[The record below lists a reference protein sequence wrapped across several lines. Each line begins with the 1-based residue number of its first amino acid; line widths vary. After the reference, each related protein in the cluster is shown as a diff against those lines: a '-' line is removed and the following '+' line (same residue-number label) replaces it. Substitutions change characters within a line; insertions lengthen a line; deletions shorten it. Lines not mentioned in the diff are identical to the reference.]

1 MFSNKIKLSLG
12 LFALATVSA
21 LGINARAQ
29 TTANPELAIARNWT
43 GLTLQ
48 LVRHTPTYSPP
59 VASRSF
65 AYLGVTLYEITAAR
79 SSTLRSLAGQ
89 LQGFKGVP
97 QPDSSLTYD
106 TSAIVEG
113 ALSSAVPKLFSN
125 TGPSGQRAMDL
136 TQKKIQKELESRVPK
151 DVLARSL
158 EYGSS
163 VAEAVYQWSLN
174 DGGAN
179 VENMGFP
186 YSYPKASRP
195 GEWVPT
201 NVIVQQQAPLLPK
214 WGSNRTFA
222 LTNAKDCKLSAP
234 PEYSTEKTS
243 AFYKEALEVYNT
255 TRALTPEQK
264 TIARFWSDDPM
275 LSPTPPGHWISILLQ
290 LTEKDLSLEKF
301 SEGYAR
307 LGIALA
313 DSFIACWDTKFEYN
327 LLRPLTYIGRN
338 IDPKWTP
345 LLNTPPFPEYPS
357 GHSTQSGAA
366 ASVLSATFGENF
378 AFTDHTHEADGLKPR
393 AYKSFW
399 AAAQEA
405 GISRL
410 YGGIHFRSAVERGL
424 EQGKCVGAKVN
435 ALNLRR

>member
-1 MFSNKIKLSLG
+1 MKRFLLMLG
-12 LFALATVSA
+12 AIILVF
-21 LGINARAQ
+21 NARAQ
-29 TTANPELAIARNWT
+29 NNSSSDLAIARTWT

-65 AYLGVTLYEITAAR
+65 AYLGVTLHEIVASR
-79 SSTLRSLAGQ
+79 SSTLRTLAGQ
-89 LQGFKGVP
+89 LNGFKGVP
-97 QPDSSLTYD
+97 QPDASQTYD
-106 TSAIVEG
+106 TAAIVEG
-113 ALSSAVPKLFSN
+113 ALSSAVPKLFAN

-136 TQKKIQKELESRVPK
+136 TQKKIFRELESRVPK
-151 DVLARSL
+151 DVLGRSL
-158 EYGSS
+158 EYGASI
-163 VAEAVYQWSLN
+163 AESVYQWSLN
-174 DGGAN
+174 DGGAS

-186 YSYPKASRP
+186 YSYPKASKP

-243 AFYKEALEVYNT
+243 AFYKEALEVYT
-255 TRALTPEQK
+255 VTKTLTPEQK
-264 TIARFWSDDPM
+264 LIARFWSDDPM

-290 LTEKDLSLEKF
+290 LTEKDSSKDSGLEKF
-301 SEGYAR
+301 SEAYAR

-313 DSFIACWDTKFEYN
+313 DSFIACWDTKYEYN
-327 LLRPLTYIGRN
+327 LLRPLTYIQRS

-366 ASVLSATFGENF
+366 AAVLSATFGENF
-378 AFTDHTHEADGLKPR
+378 AFTDRTHEADGLKAR
-393 AYKSFW
+393 AYKNFW

-410 YGGIHFRSAVERGL
+410 YGGIHYRSAVERGL

-435 ALNLRR
+435 ALKFKK